1 MMRMIRSS
9 LSRKMQYKSLIHSPS
24 IRSLRN
30 YLLTSVLI
38 CLMNT
43 LTGLNAEGMV
53 YTLLVLQNTRIS
65 TDYPNP
71 SPLQ

>member
-1 MMRMIRSS
+1 MMRVIRSS

-24 IRSLRN
+24 MRSLRN

-43 LTGLNAEGMV
+43 LTGLNAEAGGLYV
-53 YTLLVLQNTRIS
+53 ASSAKYKDLYRLS
-65 TDYPNP
+65 
-71 SPLQ
+71 